1 MQNVLKRVLSCG
13 MALLMCLGITTAVRT
28 VVSVTDYTVADA
40 ATSADYYADISA
52 TKGTQLLGELHD
64 LIVSTHKR
72 YTSYDDCRT
81 YGPKTDPG
89 LDGRGALEFY
99 THETVMSFNGT
110 VGTWNREHVWC
121 KSLSGGLWGTT
132 YGGSDLHHIRPS
144 EGGLNS
150 TRGSNKY
157 GEVTGGKEA
166 WSRKVGG
173 ANSMLGGHVGGG
185 VFEPLDNVKG
195 DAARIVM
202 YVYTHYNSAG
212 NVGGTVNSKG
222 SGTLKFNYVMAPS
235 SESDAIK
242 LLLEWNRLDPVDE
255 IERYRN
261 EEVYKIQGNR
271 NPFIDNSSYADA
283 IWGDG
288 SVVDPPAPDKAKLTV
303 TPSSLTLKEGQSQK
317 LTVTFNPASATSS
330 VNWNSDN
337 PAVASVSSLGTV
349 TANAEGTAKIYAVS
363 ASDSSVKN
371 YATVTVT
378 KDGGG
383 TVTPPTP
390 ANSATITA
398 DSFSLSGSYG
408 FHSWQEGG
416 VSGTAFIYGGNSS
429 SMQFNSS
436 KASQYIASTTSATSG
451 ITSVEVKL
459 NSKTTA
465 NKNWKLLTSNTPYG
479 EVAGKPT
486 DGNDQGVKAVTQE
499 GVIWT
504 LNGNDKY
511 FTLNYE
517 DTGACYLESV
527 TVTFGGNG
535 GGDPVL
541 PPDPPL
547 TELEGI
553 EIAPSTVNLDIGQT
567 KNLTVLPDPLNA
579 KADVNWATSDSA
591 VATVSNGTVTA
602 KGAGTATITA
612 TDKNNPAI
620 TATATVTVSNVV
632 VAPSDKVTVTL
643 SSFTLTD
650 NYGFKQ
656 WSQDG
661 FGGIGYI
668 FGGSASYPADK
679 IQLSQK
685 QASCYIAS
693 SVSAGNIKS
702 ITITNPNKFSAEWTL
717 LTSDTPYGE
726 VAGVPDTGTNR
737 GVKTVEAN
745 GTATWT
751 LDGTDKYF
759 TLNAKP
765 DPNGYA
771 VYLESI
777 VIEYGEDQG
786 GTEPEPPVN
795 EKLVAFH
802 NAVMA
807 IDDNGTI
814 EQREEQIVYAESIY
828 DTLTSDEKAEALDD
842 IAILAAARQKLE
854 QDKNG
859 GTVEPDVDQAKLDNF
874 YAIVAEL
881 VDNENGPLEERKAAI
896 DEAYAIAD
904 TFTADERK
912 AAAEKIAELD
922 AAYKKYQ
929 EDLENGGNIPDGET
943 SNIKAFKTAVASIPS
958 SGSAETRFNAIK
970 NAIQAYNKLTDGEK
984 SKVTAEK
991 ATLDAAV
998 TAYNEMINSYNSS
1011 AGVSS
1016 DIAVGAMKNFFEH
1029 VHAFLAVLVK
1039 IR

>member
-52 TKGTQLLGELHD
+52 TKGTQLLGQLHD

-99 THETVMSFNGT
+99 THETVMSFSGT

-121 KSLSGGLWGTT
+121 KSLSNGLWKTSN
-132 YGGSDLHHIRPS
+132 GGSDLHHIRPS

-202 YVYTHYNSAG
+202 YMYTHYNSASR
-212 NVGGTVNSKG
+212 VGGTVNSQG
-222 SGTLKFNYVMAPS
+222 SGTLNFTHIMSAG
-235 SESDAIK
+235 SEDSAK
-242 LLLEWNRLDPVDE
+242 ELLLEWNRLDPVDD

-261 EEVYKIQGNR
+261 EEVFKIQGNR

-283 IWGDG
+283 IWGNG

-416 VSGTAFIYGGNSS
+416 ISGTAFIYGGNSS

-479 EVAGKPT
+479 EVPGKPT
-486 DGNDQGVKAVTQE
+486 DGNDHGVKAVTQE

-541 PPDPPL
+541 PP
-547 TELEGI
+547 
-553 EIAPSTVNLDIGQT
+553 
-567 KNLTVLPDPLNA
+567 
-579 KADVNWATSDSA
+579 
-591 VATVSNGTVTA
+591 
-602 KGAGTATITA
+602 
-612 TDKNNPAI
+612 
-620 TATATVTVSNVV
+620 
-632 VAPSDKVTVTL
+632 
-643 SSFTLTD
+643 
-650 NYGFKQ
+650 
-656 WSQDG
+656 
-661 FGGIGYI
+661 
-668 FGGSASYPADK
+668 
-679 IQLSQK
+679 
-685 QASCYIAS
+685 
-693 SVSAGNIKS
+693 
-702 ITITNPNKFSAEWTL
+702 
-717 LTSDTPYGE
+717 
-726 VAGVPDTGTNR
+726 
-737 GVKTVEAN
+737 
-745 GTATWT
+745 
-751 LDGTDKYF
+751 
-759 TLNAKP
+759 
-765 DPNGYA
+765 
-771 VYLESI
+771 
-777 VIEYGEDQG
+777 
-786 GTEPEPPVN
+786 EPPVN
-795 EKLVAFH
+795 EKLEAFH

-807 IDDNGTI
+807 IDNDGTI
-814 EQREEQIVYAESIY
+814 EEREEQIAYAESIY
-828 DTLTSDEKAEALDD
+828 ETLTANGKVEAWEDLK
-842 IAILAAARQKLE
+842 ILIAARQKLE
-854 QDKNG
+854 QDKNDG
-859 GTVEPDVDQAKLDNF
+859 VDPNPDVDQKKLEYF
-874 YAIVAEL
+874 YIIVAAIVE
-881 VDNENGPLEERKAAI
+881 NEDAPLEERKVDI
-896 DEAYAIAD
+896 DLAYAIAE

-912 AAAEKIAELD
+912 AAAEKMAELD
-922 AAYKKYQ
+922 AAYEKYKQDFEASNTQ
-929 EDLENGGNIPDGET
+929 ESANV
-943 SNIKAFKTAVASIPS
+943 KAFKTAVASIPS

-970 NAIQAYNKLTDGEK
+970 NAIKAYNKLTDGEK

-1029 VHAFLAVLVK
+1029 VNAFLAVLVK

>member
-52 TKGTQLLGELHD
+52 TKGTQLLGQLHD

-99 THETVMSFNGT
+99 THETVMSFSGT

-121 KSLSGGLWGTT
+121 KSLSNGLWQTSN
-132 YGGSDLHHIRPS
+132 GGSDLHHIRPS

-150 TRGSNKY
+150 TRGSNNY

-202 YVYTHYNSAG
+202 YMYTHYNSASR
-212 NVGGTVNSKG
+212 VGGTVNSQG
-222 SGTLKFNYVMAPS
+222 SGTLNFTHIMSAG
-235 SESDAIK
+235 SEDSAK
-242 LLLEWNRLDPVDE
+242 ELLLEWNRLDPVDD

-303 TPSSLTLKEGQSQK
+303 NPSSLVLTEGQSQK
-317 LTVTFNPASATSS
+317 LTVTFNPSSATSE
-330 VNWNSDN
+330 VLWNSDN
-337 PAVASVSSLGTV
+337 PTVASVSSLGTV
-349 TANAEGTAKIYAVS
+349 TAKAEGTAKIYAVS

-378 KDGGG
+378 KEGG

-390 ANSATITA
+390 TNSATITFN
-398 DSFSLSGSYG
+398 SFSNPGSYG
-408 FHSWQEGG
+408 FYPWSEGG
-416 VSGTAFIYGGNSS
+416 ISGTAFIFGSNGL
-429 SMQFNSS
+429 MQFNSS

-459 NSKTTA
+459 NSKTTSD
-465 NKNWKLLTSNTPYG
+465 KRWKLLTSNTPYG

-517 DTGACYLESV
+517 DTGVCYLESV

-541 PPDPPL
+541 PPDPPEV
-547 TELEGI
+547 ELEGI

-579 KADVNWATSDSA
+579 KADVNWTTSDSA

-612 TDKNNPAI
+612 TDKNNPSI

-632 VAPSDKVTVTL
+632 VAPSDSVTVTL

-656 WSQDG
+656 LSQDG

-668 FGGSASYPADK
+668 FGGTASYPADK

-814 EQREEQIVYAESIY
+814 EEREEQIVYAESIY

-859 GTVEPDVDQAKLDNF
+859 G
-874 YAIVAEL
+874 
-881 VDNENGPLEERKAAI
+881 
-896 DEAYAIAD
+896 
-904 TFTADERK
+904 
-912 AAAEKIAELD
+912 
-922 AAYKKYQ
+922 
-929 EDLENGGNIPDGET
+929 NIPDGET
-943 SNIKAFKTAVASIPS
+943 STIMAFKTAVASIPS

-1029 VHAFLAVLVK
+1029 VNAFLAVLVK